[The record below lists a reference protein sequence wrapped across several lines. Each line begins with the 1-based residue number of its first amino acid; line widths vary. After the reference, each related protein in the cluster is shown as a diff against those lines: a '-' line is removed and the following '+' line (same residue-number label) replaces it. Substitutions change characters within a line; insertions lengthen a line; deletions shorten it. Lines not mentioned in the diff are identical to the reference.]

1 MSTELIYTRTS
12 SLAESVSTQNTKIC
26 DFFQKNTTIDGGFSS
41 FLVEFFTALNQL
53 HKAVLEKKWQEQ
65 PVEKKVLRILEE
77 SQESV
82 RLIAS
87 KMSCPFFCCL
97 LNAAREP
104 VEYSDKNKL
113 LVRSSFAPP
122 IGTSHQEWYLNLGLL
137 VNLYRRTSDP
147 EWKKQLSFYAFNY
160 LAKVSPISFD
170 ELSLSPSVESRL
182 NGLFQFGFLRSG
194 IAYNRESN
202 FFHAYFQKRF
212 QQLIADDCVQMFAL
226 VDSIDIEPLL
236 SLRYTLLAYSSQN
249 SEEALLSEWGS
260 KIADVLIEHFK
271 TQEGSDYLKKPFM
284 LDFTDLLGDKI
295 KTEGDR
301 KKNKQ
306 FQQALVDLK
315 GFINKVM
322 DEALRKVPILR

>member
-170 ELSLSPSVESRL
+170 ELVCFNLGSYVLELPTIVSPIS
-182 NGLFQFGFLRSG
+182 
-194 IAYNRESN
+194 
-202 FFHAYFQKRF
+202 
-212 QQLIADDCVQMFAL
+212 
-226 VDSIDIEPLL
+226 
-236 SLRYTLLAYSSQN
+236 
-249 SEEALLSEWGS
+249 
-260 KIADVLIEHFK
+260 
-271 TQEGSDYLKKPFM
+271 FM
-284 LDFTDLLGDKI
+284 LIF
-295 KTEGDR
+295 
-301 KKNKQ
+301 KNV
-306 FQQALVDLK
+306 FS
-315 GFINKVM
+315 N
-322 DEALRKVPILR
+322 